1 MQPRGYNLAGMI
13 DTPAVELRDLSHS
26 YGTHAALQGVTFSV
40 SRGEIF
46 ALLGPNGGGKTTLFR
61 ILSTQMQAGS
71 GTALVLGADVA
82 QDPAAARRQM
92 GVVFQSPSLDGK
104 LTAEEN
110 LLHQGHLYGLR
121 GRDLKARM
129 DRALDAVKLSD
140 RKRDRVEKFSGGMQ
154 RRVEVAKALLHDPDL
169 LLLDE
174 PSTGLDPHARLDV
187 WSQLVRLREQS
198 GVTSLLT
205 THLMEEAEKADRVA
219 ILHKG
224 RVVAIGTPEK
234 LKATVGGEV
243 LELQTREPKK
253 LQAGISQKFGG
264 DPIVIG
270 TDTVRVETN
279 RVETQVGARLLVDVI
294 EAFPGLVESG
304 KVGKPTLEDVFVR
317 CTGQRFVDETDIA
330 ETPRKPARKH

>member
-1 MQPRGYNLAGMI
+1 MLVSMPDI
-13 DTPAVELRDLSHS
+13 PAVELREIAHN
-26 YGTHAALQGVTFSV
+26 YGTNPALQGVSFTV
-40 SRGEIF
+40 AQGEIF

-61 ILSTQMQAGS
+61 ILSTQMRANS
-71 GTALVLGADVA
+71 GTALVLGVDLIS
-82 QDPAAARRQM
+82 DPAAARQRM
-92 GVVFQSPSLDGK
+92 GIVFQSPSLDPK

-121 GRDLKARM
+121 GNDLKLRM
-129 DRALDAVKLSD
+129 NRALDAVKLSA
-140 RKRDRVEKFSGGMQ
+140 RSRDRVEKFSGGMQ

-187 WSQLVRLREQS
+187 WSQLVRLREEN

-224 RVVAIGTPEK
+224 RIVAVGTPEK

-243 LELQTREPKK
+243 VELQSREAKR

-264 DPIVIG
+264 DPVVIG
-270 TDTVRVETN
+270 TDTVRVETS
-279 RVETQVGARLLVDVI
+279 RVDGQPGARLLVDIV

-317 CTGQRFVDETDIA
+317 CTGQRFTDGEQELVA
-330 ETPRKPARKH
+330 